1 MELYIPLTSEG
12 SFHCTSFSTLSFL
25 GPKYMGKNP
34 NFGLIEGDIENNEI
48 SSFQKSKFQATGC

>member
-12 SFHCTSFSTLSFL
+12 SFHCTSFSTFSSL

-34 NFGLIEGDIENNEI
+34 NFCLIGDTENDEI
-48 SSFQKSKFQATGC
+48 SSFQKSKL